1 MREKI
6 VCFFIIIILI
16 SDCSSLAMAVALLA
30 RRVAQVC
37 HVDVAQILRASAAA
51 DATDAERGAGD
62 GDDVDTNGNTNS
74 NGSAARLLGDEA
86 SAAVAFDALISAA
99 ALRVAR
105 VVIVLDDLDM
115 LAGIFLKNEMFF
127 FVNVLK
133 ILVFGFVFNIYIYI

>member
-1 MREKI
+1 
-6 VCFFIIIILI
+6 
-16 SDCSSLAMAVALLA
+16 MAVALLA

-51 DATDAERGAGD
+51 DATDAERGTGD
-62 GDDVDTNGNTNS
+62 GDDVDANGINS
-74 NGSAARLLGDEA
+74 NNSNSATHLLGDEA

-115 LAGIFLKNEMFF
+115 LAGKLIACFELTLN
-127 FVNVLK
+127 
-133 ILVFGFVFNIYIYI
+133 